1 MVFSAGLEQCAL
13 LDCINLFV
21 GDYELCKFADLIFT
35 HRYITQSK
43 KKTFK
48 KTSYSPYHHHT
59 LVSIHCYCIDDSKR
73 GIFDFLLSLCGFFIF
88 HEENSL

>member
-43 KKTFK
+43 KKTLK
-48 KTSYSPYHHHT
+48 KN
-59 LVSIHCYCIDDSKR
+59 II
-73 GIFDFLLSLCGFFIF
+73 
-88 HEENSL
+88 